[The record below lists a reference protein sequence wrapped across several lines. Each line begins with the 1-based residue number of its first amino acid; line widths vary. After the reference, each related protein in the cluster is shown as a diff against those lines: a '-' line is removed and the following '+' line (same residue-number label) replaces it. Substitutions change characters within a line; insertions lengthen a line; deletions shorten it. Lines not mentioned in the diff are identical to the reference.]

1 MADERYAELLDS
13 IEATQHSYR
22 GTFEEVLAVADAL
35 PRGRA
40 LDVPCGPGRLAE
52 ALSRLGFTAF
62 GADLDAAGHRGLA
75 PFCTLNLER
84 GLPFA
89 DASFDFVYCGD
100 GIEHLEN
107 PFAVFR
113 DLARLL
119 TKDGLLVVVTPN
131 YLNVERRL
139 KFLLTGSLA
148 RAPKRVAHYYDGAPF
163 DRGHINPLTLTR
175 LAYIAENAGL
185 ELVQS
190 RTLGT
195 KKGQRW
201 LAPLAALIAVFAR
214 LEKPRR
220 KRDLFADHTQTWPM
234 LMGGK
239 QLFAVFRKNARDLAP
254 STPRSDEQG

>member
-1 MADERYAELLDS
+1 MADHRYAELLDS

-22 GTFEEVLAVADAL
+22 GTFEEALAVADAL

-52 ALSRLGFTAF
+52 ALSRLGFAAF
-62 GADLDAAGHRGLA
+62 GADLDAAGHRGRA
-75 PFCTLNLER
+75 PFCTLDLER

-89 DASFDFVYCGD
+89 DAAFGFVYCGD
-100 GIEHLEN
+100 GVEHLEN
-107 PFAVFR
+107 PFALFR
-113 DLARLL
+113 ELARVLGP
-119 TKDGLLVVVTPN
+119 DGELVVVTPN
-131 YLNVERRL
+131 YLNMERRL

-148 RAPKRVAHYYDGAPF
+148 RAPKRVSHYYDGAPH

-185 ELVQS
+185 ELVRS
-190 RTLGT
+190 HTLGA

-201 LAPLAALIAVFAR
+201 LAPLAALIATLAR

-220 KRDLFADHTQTWPM
+220 KHDLFAGHTQTWSM
-234 LMGGK
+234 LLGGK
-239 QLFAVFRKNARDLAP
+239 QLLAVFRKAKN
-254 STPRSDEQG
+254 

>member
-1 MADERYAELLDS
+1 MPRATADDRYVELLDS

-22 GTFEEVLAVADAL
+22 GTFEVALATADAL

-52 ALSRLGFTAF
+52 ALARLGFAAF
-62 GADLDAAGHRGLA
+62 GADLDAAGYRGGV
-75 PFCTLNLER
+75 PFCTLDLER
-84 GLPFA
+84 GLPYA
-89 DASFDFVYCGD
+89 DAAFGFVYCGD

-107 PFAVFR
+107 PFA
-113 DLARLL
+113 LL
-119 TKDGLLVVVTPN
+119 RELTRVLSDDGVLVVVTPN

-139 KFLLTGSLA
+139 KFLLSGSLA
-148 RAPKRVAHYYDGAPF
+148 RAPKRAPRYYEGAPF

-185 ELVQS
+185 ELVES
-190 RTLGT
+190 RTLGA

-201 LAPLAALIAVFAR
+201 LAPLAALIAGLAR
-214 LEKPRR
+214 FEKPRR
-220 KRDLFADHTQTWPM
+220 RRDLFADHTQTWSM

-239 QLFAVFRKNARDLAP
+239 QLFAVFRKQAKALAP
-254 STPRSDEQG
+254 AP